1 LARRVEEAIA
11 RFETVRSG
19 ESGGG
24 GRLSPALLLLDEV
37 RQSSPPRLVAH
48 HDRVGAMAAQLAR
61 RLGIAEPAALKI
73 GRCGTLHDIGM
84 SLVPPEIFDNP
95 GRLSLNEKAVI
106 HRHCRWGHDI
116 LAMDDDSDLALAA
129 LVALQHHERWDG
141 SGYPQGLVGEEIC
154 LAARIV
160 AICAVYDALRH
171 PRPGKAPLCHARAIE
186 VVCAGDCES
195 RSTAFDPAVREVF
208 VRFEDDFRR
217 IADAAA

>member
-1 LARRVEEAIA
+1 LARRIEKAIA
-11 RFETVRSG
+11 RLETVAPERAAG
-19 ESGGG
+19 E
-24 GRLSPALLLLDEV
+24 RKLSPALLLLDDV
-37 RQSSPPRLVAH
+37 RQRCPPRLVAH

-73 GRCGTLHDIGM
+73 GRSGTSHDIGM
-84 SLVPPEIFDNP
+84 ALVPPEIFDNP

-116 LAMDDDSDLALAA
+116 LAMAGDSDLALAA

-141 SGYPQGLVGEEIC
+141 SGYPQGLVGEETC

-171 PRPGKAPLCHARAIE
+171 PRPGKAALCHARAIE

-195 RSTAFDPAVREVF
+195 RSTAFDPSVREVF